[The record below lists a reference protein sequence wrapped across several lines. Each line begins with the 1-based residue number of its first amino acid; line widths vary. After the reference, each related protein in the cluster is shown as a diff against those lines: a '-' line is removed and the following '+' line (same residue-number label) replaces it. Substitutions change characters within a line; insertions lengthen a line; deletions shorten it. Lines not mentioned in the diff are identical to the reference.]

1 MCVVIARLYILVVF
15 LRRRSRV
22 WVVKEERTVTEG
34 NVGNRCRSQV
44 PQEKRKVYKKAKKE
58 VLLKEMLSLTE
69 EEVLRASMKKR
80 ISMEY
85 SRGNM
90 SSAINEQIA

>member
-1 MCVVIARLYILVVF
+1 M
-15 LRRRSRV
+15 
-22 WVVKEERTVTEG
+22 KEERTVTEE

-69 EEVLRASMKKR
+69 EEVLRASMKKKNIDEVQQR
-80 ISMEY
+80 KHVKC
-85 SRGNM
+85 NK
-90 SSAINEQIA
+90 